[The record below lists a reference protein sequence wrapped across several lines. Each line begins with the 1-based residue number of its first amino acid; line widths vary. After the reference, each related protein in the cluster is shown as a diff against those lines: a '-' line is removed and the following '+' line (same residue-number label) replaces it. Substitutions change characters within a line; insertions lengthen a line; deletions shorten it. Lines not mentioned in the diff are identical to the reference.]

1 MDAVH
6 PGSSK
11 DFSKGSQ
18 EGSQKAQSHR
28 ARSRTRSASS
38 ARRLSWLIVAVACL
52 VISGCATQGGGV
64 QEGFLMKL
72 QSAGLKQG
80 KAQPSELP
88 IRLYA
93 GDNLNAGDNGKAA
106 ALVVRVYQLRDAKRF
121 DEAAFD
127 VFLDERREQDVLGED
142 LISVTEFL
150 LAPGKRHE
158 VVEALPADGTHM
170 GVVAL
175 FRAPAPTRWRFTFD
189 TRQATAE
196 GITVGLHGCA
206 MTTAS
211 PALTTRLST
220 PAHSLSSSRCGPSG
234 G

>member
-1 MDAVH
+1 MDALS
-6 PGSSK
+6 PGSRPICSK
-11 DFSKGSQ
+11 SKRAIREHSRAWFSSR
-18 EGSQKAQSHR
+18 AQQSVWWI
-28 ARSRTRSASS
+28 S
-38 ARRLSWLIVAVACL
+38 LVACL
-52 VISGCATQGGGV
+52 LISGCATQGGGIK
-64 QEGFLMKL
+64 EAFGNTL
-72 QSAGLKQG
+72 QAVGLKQG
-80 KAQPSELP
+80 EARPIELP
-88 IRLYA
+88 VRLYA
-93 GDNLNAGDNGKAA
+93 GDNLNAGTDGRAVS
-106 ALVVRVYQLRDAKRF
+106 LVVRVYQLRDAQRF

-127 VFLDERREQDVLGED
+127 VFLDERREHDVLGDD

-158 VVEALPADGTHM
+158 IVEHLPADGSHL

-189 TRQATAE
+189 ARDALAE

-211 PALTTRLST
+211 PALVTRLST
-220 PAHSLSSSRCGPSG
+220 PAHSLSSSRCAPAG